1 MGQQSFK
8 TKILLEV
15 WKDKSLSTHQ
25 KCIMNYLIFRMNN
38 ESHDC
43 WPSQYTIALE
53 TGMDIKT
60 VNKHIKALVK
70 AGYILQIK
78 NKDIKNGQRWALSRY
93 IIKFPHAEKG
103 IGTNTITFNEGS
115 DLKNQ
120 GMGTQET
127 KVLEQIPINY
137 KENNKKNY
145 TNSFN
150 NDPIKLQRL
159 YDSKEALNRKI
170 KQDKEIKA
178 LAESKKNN
186 MQQIVDS

>member
-78 NKDIKNGQRWALSRY
+78 NKNIKNGQRWALSRY
-93 IIKFPHAEKG
+93 IIKSLHTEKG
-103 IGTNTITFNEGS
+103 IETNTIPFDEGS

-120 GMGTQET
+120 GMEIKET
-127 KVLEQIPINY
+127 KVLEQIPTNY
-137 KENNKKNY
+137 KENNKRNY
-145 TNSFN
+145 INPFN
-150 NDPIKLQRL
+150 TDPIKLKRL
-159 YDSKEALNRKI
+159 NDSKEELNRKI
-170 KQDKEIKA
+170 KLENQIRA
-178 LAESKKNN
+178 LADSKKIICNR
-186 MQQIVDS
+186 